1 MIFATTMIIMIM
13 IIKNVM
19 IKIIIILTIIMIIMI
34 VIMIIFIIMII
45 LIILSVFVAYNL
57 QSNHHFEIVSINCF
71 LQKLFFNFFFVFLM
85 TNLYIWIPCQN
96 LCLPRRLNSDIF
108 SVFLS
113 EQSMKVL

>member
-19 IKIIIILTIIMIIMI
+19 IKVIIILTTIMIIMI

-45 LIILSVFVAYNL
+45 LIILSAFVAYNL
-57 QSNHHFEIVSINCF
+57 QSNHHFEIVSIYCF
-71 LQKLFFNFFFVFLM
+71 LQKLFFNLFFVFLY
-85 TNLYIWIPCQN
+85 LWIPCQN